1 MGVFIKE
8 LKEKYSVGTEEAL
21 YDYLL
26 ELKLP
31 EQRIVARR

>member
-8 LKEKYSVGTEEAL
+8 LKEKYSVVTEEAL

-31 EQRIVARR
+31 

>member
-1 MGVFIKE
+1 MRVFIKE
-8 LKEKYSVGTEEAL
+8 LKEKYSVVTEEAL

-31 EQRIVARR
+31 